1 MVVAIPA
8 VLYAVPGNAYG
19 ASEFLLK
26 NTADK
31 KYGDFASCLKSNK
44 NLFTQCIEELKHYIT
59 AENKYIRVKKTD
71 DSKNRLR
78 KVVRYIK
85 QSTDIYI
92 QKAEESND
100 PIDYRKANTA
110 ASLLTKLSSAYESE
124 YAPFLK
130 KASAR
135 AKGSGVSIKLSK
147 YFSKIGKNEPDLK
160 VVDTLVGNAGPV
172 YDSIDNKL
180 RTSLDKFFAAFV
192 DRYYDHL
199 VRINRSIESNAFPQM
214 SKFEYRHTAYLKVI
228 EITQVD
234 SRSADIGDVKQ
245 QIADTMSR
253 HFDELGS
260 QSASLNDRFVSGDR
274 LAAEEVN
281 SQIEYITYFFDMAP
295 IISAHRHS
303 AFIKVTEFPQK
314 ILDDLESHRSF
325 YGQSLTAQQSADNH
339 RYSESLN
346 QRYALLGDAY
356 EERLTTESVRRV
368 NRDAGSAV
376 EHYQQI
382 VKKDSLKALALLLAL
397 PTKHFTSE
405 TEEKRIAALD
415 EFVVVV
421 FKEVD
426 EHVQDDDYPT
436 AFGVLKK
443 AEEISGYLGSYHSNH
458 QEKQI
463 DVLDEFVT
471 GAFKQVDGHVVNG
484 DYTKAFDVLTKAK
497 QYVLTKSEKIP
508 GYFESY
514 HGEHQKKQLAVL
526 DDYADSLFRKVSDLI
541 KNDDYDE
548 VFRHLQY
555 AEQVSGY
562 LTRYQTEHDKVIA
575 NARKAADQYWTGR
588 IVEIAKSESLSAAV
602 FVINGKMFADDQKQ
616 VATKNL
622 VRLVDK
628 KFKHFSKVMGFA
640 SLNNSLRGLQST
652 AGGGSSQTATKLG
665 ELIGRVYEEWI
676 PTEVKSKQLVSAARL
691 IFDAGNN
698 LSDRRRNTLIE
709 EVLENID
716 KESKN
721 DPKGGIEVLTA
732 MAGIPEL
739 PAEYKTDVNELK
751 EKRVEELRLR
761 TDLLDAYGM
770 YKLISYCYEK
780 REGYLIVFIND
791 IELDK
796 AKKQVKAIEKTITSK
811 IELDTDEVWEE
822 LMKDWDTLKLLVD
835 ADTAGSNPDWDAC
848 DPFLFL
854 LENLATSYGIKSGS
868 DKKDF

>member
-1 MVVAIPA
+1 LVVAIPA

-214 SKFEYRHTAYLKVI
+214 SQFEYRHTAYLKVI

-405 TEEKRIAALD
+405 SEEKRIAALD

-443 AEEISGYLGSYHSNH
+443 AEEIHGYLG
-458 QEKQI
+458 
-463 DVLDEFVT
+463 
-471 GAFKQVDGHVVNG
+471 
-484 DYTKAFDVLTKAK
+484 
-497 QYVLTKSEKIP
+497 
-508 GYFESY
+508 SY

-575 NARKAADQYWTGR
+575 NARKAADQYWKGR

-602 FVINGKMFADDQKQ
+602 SVINSKMFADDQKQ
-616 VATKNL
+616 VATKIL
-622 VRLVDK
+622 ARLVDK

-640 SLNNSLRGLQST
+640 SLNDSLRGLQST
-652 AGGGSSQTATKLG
+652 AGDSSSQTATKLG

-676 PTEVKSKQLVSAARL
+676 PTEVKSKQLVSAARH

-732 MAGIPEL
+732 MAEIPGL

-751 EKRVEELRLR
+751 EKRVAELRLR

-796 AKKQVKAIEKTITSK
+796 ARKQVKAIEKTITSK

-854 LENLATSYGIKSGS
+854 LANLATSYGIKSGS